1 MHSIVS
7 SSSESTPDTESKSD
21 LLSPPQAPWPT
32 FGQESHTTFK
42 LALPLISGQLSQ
54 MLMGAADTVM
64 IGAVGVISLGASTFA
79 NTLLAVP
86 FVMGIGLLSSVS
98 VRVSQA
104 HGAHEPEEAQQ
115 AVRHGTWLAAGLGLL
130 VVLAMGLLIPL
141 LSWFRQPTEV
151 VAQTPVYLLT
161 CAVSLIPALISM
173 VWKNHADAMNRPW
186 PPFWIMLGSVLL
198 NVLLNWLWIYGHW
211 GFPALGLE
219 GAGYATLAARCI
231 GALVLFLWLTR
242 SATTRAWT
250 PPHWLARWQRSSF
263 SSLLAIGIPA
273 CMHMLAE
280 VTAFVTASLMV
291 GSLGVAALAAHQV
304 AITCIATAFMIPMG
318 VAMATTVRVGEIV
331 GAQQRERLHRVLT
344 GSWLFAAA
352 FMTCSMILFFVWG
365 RELAMLFVQEAE
377 VIRVATTLLLVASL
391 FQLFDGL
398 QVVSA
403 AALRGVDD
411 VKVPAWIAV
420 LAYWVISLPMA
431 WVLTFHW
438 NLGAAGVW
446 GALAI
451 GLGIA
456 APMLM
461 WRAWRLLEASA
472 RYDKTSP
479 QPI

>member
-7 SSSESTPDTESKSD
+7 SSQGERTPSSA
-21 LLSPPQAPWPT
+21 SPQPT
-32 FGQESHTTFK
+32 FGQESRTTLK

-64 IGAVGVISLGASTFA
+64 IGAVGVVPLGASTFA

-104 HGAHEPEEAQQ
+104 HGAQVPEDAQQ
-115 AVRHGTWLAAGLGLL
+115 AVRHGTWLAAGMGLMVVLVLGLML
-130 VVLAMGLLIPL
+130 PF
-141 LSWFRQPTEV
+141 LSWFQQPAEV
-151 VAQTPVYLLT
+151 VAQAPVYLMT
-161 CAVSLIPALISM
+161 CAVSLIPALMSM
-173 VWKNHADAMNRPW
+173 VWKNHADALNRPW
-186 PPFWIMLGSVLL
+186 PPFWIMLGSVML
-198 NVLLNWLWIYGHW
+198 NVLLNWLWIWGNW

-219 GAGYATLAARCI
+219 GAGYATLTARCI
-231 GALVLFLWLTR
+231 GAGVLFLWITR
-242 SATTRAWT
+242 SAVTRVWT
-250 PPHWLARWQRSSF
+250 PRRWLIPCQRSGF
-263 SSLLAIGIPA
+263 TSLLGIGIPA
-273 CMHMLAE
+273 CLHMLAE

-318 VAMATTVRVGEIV
+318 VAMATSVRVGEIV
-331 GAQQRERLHRVLT
+331 GARQRERLHRVLA

-352 FMTCSMILFFVWG
+352 FMTLSMIVFFVWG
-365 RELAMLFVQEAE
+365 RELAALFVQEAE
-377 VIRVATTLLLVASL
+377 VIRVATSLLLVASL

-431 WVLTFHW
+431 WVMTFHW
-438 NLGAAGVW
+438 HLGAVGVW

-456 APMLM
+456 APLLM
-461 WRAWRLLEASA
+461 WRAWRLLGAEGM
-472 RYDKTSP
+472 
-479 QPI
+479 Q

>member
-7 SSSESTPDTESKSD
+7 PSSESKTESETLIS
-21 LLSPPQAPWPT
+21 PQAPWPT
-32 FGQESHTTFK
+32 FGQESRTTFK
-42 LALPLISGQLSQ
+42 LALPLISSQLSQ

-64 IGAVGVISLGASTFA
+64 IGAVGVVPLGASTFA

-104 HGAHEPEEAQQ
+104 HGANEPAEAQQ
-115 AVRHGTWLAAGLGLL
+115 AVRHGTWLAVGLGLL
-130 VVLAMGLLIPL
+130 VVLTMGLLLPF
-141 LSWFRQPTEV
+141 LSWFQQPAEV
-151 VAQTPVYLLT
+151 VERTPIYLMT
-161 CAVSLIPALISM
+161 CAVSLIPSLMSL
-173 VWKNHADAMNRPW
+173 VWKNHADALNRPW
-186 PPFWIMLGSVLL
+186 VPFWIMLGSVG
-198 NVLLNWLWIYGHW
+198 VDIFLNWVWIWGKL
-211 GFPALGLE
+211 GFPAMGLE
-219 GAGYATLAARCI
+219 GAGYSTLLGRCLCAI
-231 GALVLFLWLTR
+231 ALFLWLTR
-242 SATTRAWT
+242 SAATRAWT
-250 PPHWLARWQRSSF
+250 PSRWLSRWQRSSF
-263 SSLLAIGIPA
+263 SSLLVIGIPA

-304 AITCIATAFMIPMG
+304 AITCIATAFMIPLG

-331 GAQQRERLHRVLT
+331 GAHQRARLHRVLS

-352 FMTCSMILFFVWG
+352 FMTLSMIVFFVWG
-365 RELAMLFVQEAE
+365 RELASMFVQEAE
-377 VIRVATTLLLVASL
+377 VIQVATTLLLVASL

-431 WVLTFHW
+431 WVLAFHW
-438 NLGAAGVW
+438 QLGAAGVW

-461 WRAWRLLEASA
+461 WRAWRLLGVRQKDEPATHSQA
-472 RYDKTSP
+472 
-479 QPI
+479 